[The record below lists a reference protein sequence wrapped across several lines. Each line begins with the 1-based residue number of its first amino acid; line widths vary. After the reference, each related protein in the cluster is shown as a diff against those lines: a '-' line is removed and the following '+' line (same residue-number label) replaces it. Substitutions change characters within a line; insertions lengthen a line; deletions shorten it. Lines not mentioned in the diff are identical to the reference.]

1 MLFSGHHS
9 SMHNLA
15 KDEEQSVLAEESTS
29 FPEDLNQDIQ
39 IVSEDDSR
47 VQICVNGVTLNST
60 DDIRL
65 DASLN
70 RFIKEYYGDNTP
82 GVRRR
87 SSWCPQ
93 TSTIAEDIRSKYVSK
108 DDFSQG
114 KR

>member
-1 MLFSGHHS
+1 
-9 SMHNLA
+9 MHNLA
-15 KDEEQSVLAEESTS
+15 KDEEQSTLAEESTS
-29 FPEDLNQDIQ
+29 LPEDISQNIQ
-39 IVSEDDSR
+39 IISEDDSR
-47 VQICVNGVTLNST
+47 VQICVNGVTYSST

-65 DASLN
+65 DSSLN

-93 TSTIAEDIRSKYVSK
+93 TSTITEDFQGKYVNK
-108 DDFSQG
+108 DVFSQG

>member
-1 MLFSGHHS
+1 
-9 SMHNLA
+9 MHNLA
-15 KDEEQSVLAEESTS
+15 KDEEQSTLAEEPTS
-29 FPEDLNQDIQ
+29 LPEEISHNIQ
-39 IVSEDDSR
+39 IISEDDSR
-47 VQICVNGVTLNST
+47 VQICVNGVTYCST

-65 DASLN
+65 DSSIN

-87 SSWCPQ
+87 SSWCSQ
-93 TSTIAEDIRSKYVSK
+93 TSTIREEFQRKYVNK